1 MSVNIPQ
8 VKSAPLWRTT
18 DDSNNPNHDSMKH
31 IQMTHLHLG
40 RHRKTIPRVTKQLLV
55 QAFKVSWVNLESIT
69 WLRPGGRA
77 LAGGEGGAR
86 SRARSWLQIRSAGDR
101 RGQKRRERAGCVCV
115 CVPACLPA
123 CLSLSALSF
132 LLCLS
137 LSISLLSLP
146 DKTRLTEFQRSNE
159 HG

>member
-8 VKSAPLWRTT
+8 VKSAPLRRTT
-18 DDSNNPNHDSMKH
+18 DDSKNPNHDSMKH

-40 RHRKTIPRVTKQLLV
+40 RRRQTIRRVTKQLLV

-86 SRARSWLQIRSAGDR
+86 SRARSWLQIRSTGDR
-101 RGQKRRERAGCVCV
+101 RGQKRRERAGCVC
-115 CVPACLPA
+115 ACLPA

-137 LSISLLSLP
+137 LSISPLSLP

-159 HG
+159 HE

>member
-115 CVPACLPA
+115 CACLPA
-123 CLSLSALSF
+123 CLPLPLRPFLPSLFVSLYLSSF
-132 LLCLS
+132 PS
-137 LSISLLSLP
+137 WQDTPHRVSKI
-146 DKTRLTEFQRSNE
+146 
-159 HG
+159 